1 MSLIKVKMVT
11 VTLTVTSIFALAIP
25 FQPIYAQSHLK
36 GISKFYGT
44 DLNEG

>member
-25 FQPIYAQSHLK
+25 FNRYMHKVTLK
-36 GISKFYGT
+36 VF
-44 DLNEG
+44 LNSMVQI